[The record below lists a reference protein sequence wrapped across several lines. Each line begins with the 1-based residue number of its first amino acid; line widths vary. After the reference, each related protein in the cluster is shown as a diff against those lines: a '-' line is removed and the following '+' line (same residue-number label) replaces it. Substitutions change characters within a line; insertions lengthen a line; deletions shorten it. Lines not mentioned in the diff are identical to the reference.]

1 MCVCGREGGGKGRGE
16 GWMEVLGWDGRG
28 EAMGEGESK
37 HNKPKGHP
45 PPLLPLPPAP
55 LSSSFSP
62 NNEGRCL
69 DRVSKVSA
77 VTSGP

>member
-1 MCVCGREGGGKGRGE
+1 MCGREGGGKGRGE

-45 PPLLPLPPAP
+45 PPFSLFLLLLFLPPSP
-55 LSSSFSP
+55 LTMKAGAWIECQRS
-62 NNEGRCL
+62 
-69 DRVSKVSA
+69 VQ
-77 VTSGP
+77 